1 MRNSF
6 CIFFLLWVTLD
17 VFSGEKCLFT
27 IDSDFIVTDTIS
39 KSLSDTSRIFSL
51 SDVVVKGS
59 NIITKSDRL
68 ILIPTSNMQ
77 KASSSAWDLLSK
89 IKLPGVIVDRQNKNA
104 TTIDGSNI
112 LFKINNIDA
121 TIADFLTI
129 IPSDV
134 KKIELFDKLGEIG
147 RAHV

>member
-51 SDVVVKGS
+51 SDVIVKGS

-112 LFKINNIDA
+112 LF
-121 TIADFLTI
+121 
-129 IPSDV
+129 
-134 KKIELFDKLGEIG
+134 
-147 RAHV
+147 H

>member
-27 IDSDFIVTDTIS
+27 IGSDFIVTDTIS
-39 KSLSDTSRIFSL
+39 KNLSDTSRIFNL

-77 KASSSAWDLLSK
+77 HLYFEESIHMA
-89 IKLPGVIVDRQNKNA
+89 
-104 TTIDGSNI
+104 I
-112 LFKINNIDA
+112 LRPFWIFQHLHFLDTYLCMNWNN
-121 TIADFLTI
+121 
-129 IPSDV
+129 
-134 KKIELFDKLGEIG
+134 LGTCYYSLG
-147 RAHV
+147 

>member
-1 MRNSF
+1 MY
-6 CIFFLLWVTLD
+6 IFLLWVTLD

-27 IDSDFIVTDTIS
+27 IGSDFIVTDTIS
-39 KSLSDTSRIFSL
+39 KNLSDTSRIFNL

-104 TTIDGSNI
+104 TTINGSNI
-112 LFKINNIDA
+112 LLKSTTLMPLLQIFDDNPKRC
-121 TIADFLTI
+121 
-129 IPSDV
+129 
-134 KKIELFDKLGEIG
+134 KKIEFLIN
-147 RAHV
+147 

>member
-77 KASSSAWDLLSK
+77 KASSSVEGTKRSVYLRENPK
-89 IKLPGVIVDRQNKNA
+89 MVEEPRIEIVR
-104 TTIDGSNI
+104 
-112 LFKINNIDA
+112 
-121 TIADFLTI
+121 
-129 IPSDV
+129 
-134 KKIELFDKLGEIG
+134 
-147 RAHV
+147 